1 MLALHKLGM
10 LRHWAR
16 LPIYTAKSYH
26 CNGLSY
32 QIIFITALLLIKH
45 KEGSKIQL
53 RAHYGRNT
61 HSD

>member
-16 LPIYTAKSYH
+16 VPIYTVKSH
-26 CNGLSY
+26 NCNRLSY
-32 QIIFITALLLIKH
+32 QIIIITALLLTKH

-53 RAHYGRNT
+53 RAHYSRKT